1 MNRLKNLD
9 LKEVSAKTQIEIA
22 FLEALVQKD
31 FKNLEKFNVRG
42 FLKILSR
49 EYEIDC
55 SEFLQEYENFLNEE
69 GQTQPEK
76 NEKKSNKESQIT
88 TQVEV
93 YVPPQ
98 KSKAW
103 LVILVI
109 IIVAF
114 GAWLVYQYDLLRYI
128 NTGKKESSSSAVLIE
143 EINQA
148 QDNIRNSNTQEML
161 SQDDEN
167 QTQMAEVN
175 ESKEIQNALE
185 NRQGSQAE
193 ENNATQENIKD
204 ADKNN
209 TQSLTPNTNIN
220 DRINELNT
228 QTSLRDEAIFNSK
241 GKVWVGFVN
250 LKTGRKEPRP
260 MVIDGNFSVN
270 LNEDQLLLIGATALL
285 LVDEEGKMQEFPAG
299 ESKRFLVQN
308 KRIKPI
314 TLGEFK
320 ALNKGREW

>member
-1 MNRLKNLD
+1 MNRLKDLN

-22 FLEALVQKD
+22 FLEALVQRD

-49 EYEIDC
+49 EYEFDC
-55 SEFLQEYENFLNEE
+55 SEFLQEYENFLNKD
-69 GQTQPEK
+69 GQTQPNK
-76 NEKKSNKESQIT
+76 NDKKDSKELQIT

-93 YVPPQ
+93 CVPPQ

-109 IIVAF
+109 IIIAI

-128 NTGKKESSSSAVLIE
+128 NAGKKENTSSAVLIE

-148 QDNIRNSNTQEML
+148 RDSIRNSNTKEVL
-161 SQDDEN
+161 IQDDEN
-167 QTQMAEVN
+167 QTQIADSN
-175 ESKEIQNALE
+175 ESKEIQNTLT
-185 NRQGSQAE
+185 NKQSSQLE
-193 ENNATQENIKD
+193 ENNATQENTK
-204 ADKNN
+204 N
-209 TQSLTPNTNIN
+209 TQSVNTNIS
-220 DRINELNT
+220 DRINELNVAV
-228 QTSLRDEAIFNSK
+228 SLRDEAIFNSK

-285 LVDEEGKMQEFPAG
+285 LIDEEGKMQEFPAG